1 MKQQRYRVALF
12 NRGGERA
19 GVERELAREPRLE
32 VARARYNESVATY
45 PAGSA
50 SDALRPRHGV
60 GAERHIRCV
69 GPDEQRGDLR
79 LVCPYQDGQ
88 ILETRRD

>member
-1 MKQQRYRVALF
+1 MKCHMNIIHEMPACFRIDLAHRVAL
-12 NRGGERA
+12 GGERA

-60 GAERHIRCV
+60 GAERSKHTMRRV
-69 GPDEQRGDLR
+69 G
-79 LVCPYQDGQ
+79 
-88 ILETRRD
+88 

>member
-1 MKQQRYRVALF
+1 MKQQRYWVALF

-32 VARARYNESVATY
+32 VARARYNERY

-60 GAERHIRCV
+60 GAERSKH
-69 GPDEQRGDLR
+69 
-79 LVCPYQDGQ
+79 
-88 ILETRRD
+88 TMRRAG